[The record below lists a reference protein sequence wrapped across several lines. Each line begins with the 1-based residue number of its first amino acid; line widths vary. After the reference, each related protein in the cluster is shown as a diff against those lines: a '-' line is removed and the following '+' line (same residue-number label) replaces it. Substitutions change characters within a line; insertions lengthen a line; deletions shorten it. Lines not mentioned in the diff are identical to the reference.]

1 MYSMFHLL
9 TLVFF
14 NMVACKIIYKNIH
27 VRAEHT
33 LNTSFL
39 KIFNPQAIVVH
50 SVLRSHVNVFVND
63 LAGHHVEEDQG

>member
-1 MYSMFHLL
+1 MIYRVVIKSSHGTSVFCVW
-9 TLVFF
+9 TLF
-14 NMVACKIIYKNIH
+14 
-27 VRAEHT
+27 T
-33 LNTSFL
+33 QSFL

>member
-1 MYSMFHLL
+1 MRSNQSNASDF
-9 TLVFF
+9 
-14 NMVACKIIYKNIH
+14 IH
-27 VRAEHT
+27 E
-33 LNTSFL
+33 SFL